1 MRGNVLSAEFSDDF
15 DPGIALPPRRNWIF
29 RLIATVAGLA
39 ILAGAAAYL
48 LFNYGHLFDT
58 APAAQ
63 LPISVSV
70 EETVSL
76 EDFRSF
82 QQDLAAKLEALRLA
96 TADQQTDLK
105 RLADQV
111 SALAARLE
119 SLQSAA
125 VAVAVPARPPVVA
138 MTKKPAA
145 ARKPAGISVG
155 GAPLPPQARQ

>member
-1 MRGNVLSAEFSDDF
+1 MSADYSDGL
-15 DPGIALPPRRNWIF
+15 DPGITLQPRKGRFF
-29 RLIATVAGLA
+29 RLLAAFAGLVVV
-39 ILAGAAAYL
+39 AGAAAYFL
-48 LFNYGHLFDT
+48 LNYAHLLDP

-76 EDFRSF
+76 DDFKAF
-82 QQDLAAKLEALRLA
+82 QQDVAAKLDAARQA
-96 TADQQTDLK
+96 AVDQQADLR

-111 SALAARLE
+111 QALAARVE

-125 VAVAVPARPPVVA
+125 VAAPVRPPVVA
-138 MTKKPAA
+138 MSKKPAPK
-145 ARKPAGISVG
+145 KPPSAISVG